1 MNTLIN
7 PRLLASQHIF
17 IIDDNAS
24 MTKLLKIMLT
34 QMGYLTSVYSNAIDF
49 LNVMPDVDCSILIT
63 DMNMSQMTGIELQV
77 ELGRL
82 ERTMPVIF
90 ISGEATV
97 PQSIAA
103 LKQGAVDFL
112 LKPINK
118 QQLKAAVE
126 SAFEAEVQKRL
137 CASNKASL
145 ASRLQILSPRERETY
160 ELLILGYNN
169 SEILEA
175 LHISLPTAK
184 QYKTAVMR
192 KLNVNSL
199 AELINLKQLS

>member
-1 MNTLIN
+1 MNTLGN
-7 PRLLASQHIF
+7 SSLLASQHIF

-49 LNVMPDVDCSILIT
+49 LNVMPDVDYSILIT
-63 DMNMSQMTGIELQV
+63 DMNMSPMTGIELQV

-199 AELINLKQLS
+199 AELINLQQLS

>member
-1 MNTLIN
+1 MNTLVN
-7 PRLLASQHIF
+7 PSLLASQHIF

-34 QMGYLTSVYSNAIDF
+34 QMGYLTYGYSNAIDF
-49 LNVMPDVDCSILIT
+49 LNAMPDVDCSILIT

-126 SAFEAEVQKRL
+126 AAFEAGVQKRL
-137 CASNKASL
+137 CASNKTFL
-145 ASRLQILSPRERETY
+145 ASRLQILSPRELETY

-175 LHISLPTAK
+175 LHISLPTTK

-199 AELINLKQLS
+199 AELINLQKIS